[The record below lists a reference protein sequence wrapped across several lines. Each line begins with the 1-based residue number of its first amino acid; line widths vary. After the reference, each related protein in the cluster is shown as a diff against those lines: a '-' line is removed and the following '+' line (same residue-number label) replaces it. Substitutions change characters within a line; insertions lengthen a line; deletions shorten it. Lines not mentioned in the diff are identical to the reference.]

1 MPSLL
6 PIVLLA
12 FDLLSPTLASNLSL
26 TGLTVVLDGTPF
38 YVPAEPVAVL
48 DTSSLPRKIK
58 DADLTP
64 LTVIATD
71 DLSYDAQAFEAAV
84 SNFTSTDD
92 VFSAGFLESVYV
104 QYTGQRH
111 GRHGLAP
118 KLTNVENVTDAV
130 WSNVVSSNESIPN
143 GPYFLSSSGS
153 VYQAWRLYSDLVDAF
168 SETLFPAADGSFSI
182 LPANVAG
189 MALAVAVPSRL
200 YYTKTADKPLAG
212 VRLGIKDI
220 FDIAGVRTSNGNRA
234 WYHLYP
240 PAKENALV
248 VQRLIDAGAVIV
260 GKMKTSQF
268 ANGERPTADWV
279 DQFSPFNPR
288 GDGYQDPGSSSS
300 GPAAGAAA
308 YDWLDLTLGS
318 DTGDSIRAPA
328 NVQGIYGNRPSH
340 DLVSLKGAM
349 SLAPMLDT
357 PGFLTR
363 DPLLWAEASKVL
375 YAGNI
380 SFPSARPRNIL
391 TTNFPTNATKLGDD
405 LLIGFLSQV
414 TSLLQAKPPTAIDLS
429 AYWATTSNTSTP
441 LETYTNLTYPILI
454 AQSQTKAIRDPFYAD
469 YAALHAG
476 RKPFI
481 NPSPLAR
488 WAFGETFPPTQLAKE
503 DAKRATFASWFSQ
516 EILPPSASAGTCSD
530 ALLFYV
536 GSAAGSTTHYRNAY
550 QGPPEPPT
558 GWTLEMM
565 STLGGGPDFVLPVGE
580 AGYVS
585 EVTGRVEMMPVTV
598 NVVAAKGCDGLVYGV
613 VRDLVDAGI
622 LKKSLAGRSGVDG
635 GEVLLRRR
643 GGDE

>member
-6 PIVLLA
+6 PVTLLA
-12 FDLLSPTLASNLSL
+12 FHLLSPTLALKLSL
-26 TGLTVVLDGTPF
+26 TGQTVVLDGTPF

-48 DTSSLPRKIK
+48 DTTSLPRRIK
-58 DADLTP
+58 DSDLTP
-64 LTVIATD
+64 LTVVSTD
-71 DLSYDAQAFEAAV
+71 DFSFNVQSFEAAV

-104 QYTGQRH
+104 QYTGQQSS
-111 GRHGLAP
+111 GRRGFAS
-118 KLTNVENVTDAV
+118 KLTNVQNVTNAV
-130 WSNVVSSNESIPN
+130 WSNAVPSDESIPN
-143 GPYFLSSSGS
+143 GPYFLSSSGA
-153 VYQAWRLYSDLVDAF
+153 VHQAWRLYSDLVDAF
-168 SETLFPAADGSFSI
+168 SETLFPVADGSFSI
-182 LPANVAG
+182 LPANIAG

-220 FDIAGVRTSNGNRA
+220 FDIAGVRKSNGNRA

-240 PAKENALV
+240 PAKENSLV
-248 VQRLIDAGAVIV
+248 VQRLVDAGAVIV

-340 DLVSLKGAM
+340 GLVELTGAM
-349 SLAPMLDT
+349 PLAPMLDT

-380 SFPSARPRNIL
+380 SFSSARPTRIL
-391 TTNFPTNATKLGDD
+391 TTNFPTTNATQKPGDD
-405 LLIGFLSQV
+405 LLLNFLSKV
-414 TSLLQAKPPTAIDLS
+414 TSLLQANTPTAIDLPT
-429 AYWATTSNTSTP
+429 AWATTSNTSTL

-454 AQSQTKAIRDPFYAD
+454 AQSQTQAIRDPFYAD

-488 WAFGETFPPTQLAKE
+488 WAFGETFPPTQLAEE
-503 DAKRATFASWFSQ
+503 DAKRSKFASWFSQ
-516 EILPPSASAGTCSD
+516 NILPPSDESCSD
-530 ALLFYV
+530 SLLFYV
-536 GSAAGSTTHYRNAY
+536 GSASGSTHYRNAY
-550 QGPPEPPT
+550 QGLPTPPT

-580 AGYVS
+580 AEYVS
-585 EVTGRVEMMPVTV
+585 EITGQVEMMPVTV
-598 NVVAAKGCDGLVYGV
+598 NVMAAKGCDGVIYGF
-613 VRDLVDAGI
+613 VRDLVDAGV
-622 LKKSLAGRSGVDG
+622 LKESLAGRSGVDG
-635 GEVLLRRR
+635 GEVLLRR
-643 GGDE
+643 GVE

>member
-6 PIVLLA
+6 PVALLA
-12 FDLLSPTLASNLSL
+12 FELLLPTLASTLSS
-26 TGLTVVLDGTPF
+26 TGQTVVLDGTSF

-58 DADLTP
+58 GSNLTP
-64 LTVIATD
+64 LTVISTD
-71 DLSYDAQAFEAAV
+71 DLSYNAQAFEAAV
-84 SNFTSTDD
+84 SNFTTTDD

-104 QYTGQRH
+104 QYTGQQSY
-111 GRHGLAP
+111 GRRGFSP
-118 KLTNVENVTDAV
+118 KLSNVQNMTNAV
-130 WSNVVSSNESIPN
+130 WSNAVSQNASIPS
-143 GPYFLSSSGS
+143 GPYFLSSSGN

-182 LPANVAG
+182 LPANIAG

-240 PAKENALV
+240 PANEHALV
-248 VQRLIDAGAVIV
+248 VQRLVDAGAVIV

-318 DTGDSIRAPA
+318 DTGDSIRAPS

-340 DLVSLKGAM
+340 DLVELTGAM
-349 SLAPMLDT
+349 PLAPMLDT

-380 SFPSARPRNIL
+380 SFPSARPNRIL
-391 TTNFPTNATKLGDD
+391 TTNFPTNASNPGDD
-405 LLIGFLSQV
+405 LLLNFLSQA
-414 TSLLQAKPPTAIDLS
+414 TSLLQANTTTAIDLPT
-429 AYWATTSNTSTP
+429 AWAATSNTSVP
-441 LETYTNLTYPILI
+441 LDTYTNLTYPILI
-454 AQSQTKAIRDPFYAD
+454 AQSQIKAIRDPFYAD
-469 YAALHAG
+469 YATAHPG

-488 WAFGETFPPTQLAKE
+488 WSFGETFPPTQLSE
-503 DAKRATFASWFSQ
+503 ENAKRAAFASWFSE
-516 EILPPSASAGTCSD
+516 EILPSNTETCSD

-536 GSAAGSTTHYRNAY
+536 GSVAGSTHYRNAY
-550 QGPPEPPT
+550 QGPPKAPT

-580 AGYVS
+580 AEYVS
-585 EVTGRVEMMPVTV
+585 EITGHVEMMPVTV
-598 NVVAAKGCDGLVYGV
+598 NVMAAKGCDGLIYGF
-613 VRDLVDAGI
+613 VRDLVEAGV
-622 LKKSLAGRSGVDG
+622 LKESLAGRSGVDG
-635 GEVLLRRR
+635 GEVLLRRWA
-643 GGDE
+643 E

>member
-6 PIVLLA
+6 PIALLA
-12 FDLLSPTLASNLSL
+12 FDLLSLTLASKLSL

-48 DTSSLPRKIK
+48 DPSSLPRRIK
-58 DADLTP
+58 DSDLTP
-64 LTVIATD
+64 LTVVSTD
-71 DLSYDAQAFEAAV
+71 DLAYDTQAFEAAV

-104 QYTGQRH
+104 QYTGQQSF
-111 GRHGLAP
+111 GRRGFAP
-118 KLTNVENVTDAV
+118 KLTNVQNVTNAV
-130 WSNVVSSNESIPN
+130 WSNAVSSNESIPS
-143 GPYFLSSSGS
+143 GPYFVSSSGA

-168 SETLFPAADGSFSI
+168 SETMFPAAEGSFSI
-182 LPANVAG
+182 LPANIAG

-248 VQRLIDAGAVIV
+248 VQRLVDAGAVIV

-349 SLAPMLDT
+349 PLAPMLDT

-380 SFPSARPRNIL
+380 SFPSARPTRSL
-391 TTNFPTNATKLGDD
+391 TTNFPTNATKPGDD
-405 LLIGFLSQV
+405 LLLNFLTQV
-414 TSLLQAKPPTAIDLS
+414 TSFLQANATAIDLPRS
-429 AYWATTSNTSTP
+429 WAATSNTSTP

-488 WAFGETFPPTQLAKE
+488 WAFGETFPPTQLDEE

-516 EILPPSASAGTCSD
+516 NILPPSDGTCSES
-530 ALLFYV
+530 LLFYV
-536 GSAAGSTTHYRNAY
+536 GSASGSTHYRNAY
-550 QGPPEPPT
+550 QGPPTPPT

-580 AGYVS
+580 AEYVS
-585 EVTGRVEMMPVTV
+585 EITGQVEMMPVTV
-598 NVVAAKGCDGLVYGV
+598 NVMAAKGCDGVIHGV
-613 VRDLVDAGI
+613 VRDLVEKGI
-622 LKKSLAGRSGVDG
+622 LKESLAGRSGVDG
-635 GEVLLRRR
+635 GEVLLRR
-643 GGDE
+643 GVE

>member
-6 PIVLLA
+6 PIALLA
-12 FDLLSPTLASNLSL
+12 FDLLSLTLASKLSL

-48 DTSSLPRKIK
+48 DPSSLPRRIK
-58 DADLTP
+58 DSDLTP
-64 LTVIATD
+64 LTVVSTD
-71 DLSYDAQAFEAAV
+71 DLAYDTQAFEAAV

-104 QYTGQRH
+104 QYTGQQSS
-111 GRHGLAP
+111 GRRGFAP
-118 KLTNVENVTDAV
+118 KLTNVQNVTNAV
-130 WSNVVSSNESIPN
+130 WSNAVSSNESIPS
-143 GPYFLSSSGS
+143 GPYFVSSSGA

-168 SETLFPAADGSFSI
+168 SETIFPAAEGSFSI
-182 LPANVAG
+182 LPANIAG

-248 VQRLIDAGAVIV
+248 VQRLVDAGAVIV

-349 SLAPMLDT
+349 PLAPMLDT

-380 SFPSARPRNIL
+380 SFPSVRPTRIL
-391 TTNFPTNATKLGDD
+391 TTNFPTNATKPGDD
-405 LLIGFLSQV
+405 LLLNFLTQV
-414 TSLLQAKPPTAIDLS
+414 TSFLQANATAIDLPRS
-429 AYWATTSNTSTP
+429 WAATSNTSTP

-488 WAFGETFPPTQLAKE
+488 WAFGETFPPTQLDEE

-516 EILPPSASAGTCSD
+516 NILPPSDGTCSES
-530 ALLFYV
+530 LLFYV
-536 GSAAGSTTHYRNAY
+536 GSASGSTHYRNAY
-550 QGPPEPPT
+550 QGPPTPPT

-580 AGYVS
+580 AEYVS
-585 EVTGRVEMMPVTV
+585 EITGQVEMMPVTV
-598 NVVAAKGCDGLVYGV
+598 NVMAAKGCDGVIYGV
-613 VRDLVDAGI
+613 VRDLVEKGI
-622 LKKSLAGRSGVDG
+622 LKESLAGRSGVDG
-635 GEVLLRRR
+635 GEVLLRR
-643 GGDE
+643 GVE

>member
-6 PIVLLA
+6 PVALLA
-12 FDLLSPTLASNLSL
+12 FDFLLPTLASTLSS
-26 TGLTVVLDGTPF
+26 TGQTVVLDGTPF

-48 DTSSLPRKIK
+48 DTSSLPRTIK
-58 DADLTP
+58 DSDLTP
-64 LTVIATD
+64 LTVVSTD
-71 DLSYDAQAFEAAV
+71 NLSYNAQAFEAAV

-104 QYTGQRH
+104 QYTGQQSN
-111 GRHGLAP
+111 GRRGFAP
-118 KLTNVENVTDAV
+118 KLNNVQNVTNAV
-130 WSNVVSSNESIPN
+130 WSNAVSSIDSIPN
-143 GPYFLSSSGS
+143 GPYFLSSSGA

-168 SETLFPAADGSFSI
+168 SETLFPAVDGTFSI
-182 LPANVAG
+182 LPANIAG

-200 YYTKTADKPLAG
+200 YYTKTAEKPLAG

-240 PAKENALV
+240 PADKNALV
-248 VQRLIDAGAVIV
+248 VQRLVDAGAVIV

-340 DLVSLKGAM
+340 GLVELTGAM
-349 SLAPMLDT
+349 PLAPMLDT

-363 DPLLWAEASKVL
+363 DPLLWAEASKIL

-380 SFPSARPRNIL
+380 TFPSARPTRIL
-391 TTNFPTNATKLGDD
+391 TTNFPTNATQKPGDD
-405 LLIGFLSQV
+405 LLIDFLSK
-414 TSLLQAKPPTAIDLS
+414 TSDFLQANTTAIDLPT
-429 AYWATTSNTSTP
+429 AWAITSNTSTP
-441 LETYTNLTYPILI
+441 LDTYLNLTYPILI
-454 AQSQTKAIRDPFYAD
+454 AQSQTKAIRDTFYAD
-469 YAALHAG
+469 YAAAHAG

-488 WAFGETFPPTQLAKE
+488 WAFGETFPPTQLAEE
-503 DAKRATFASWFSQ
+503 DAKRATFSSWFA
-516 EILPPSASAGTCSD
+516 EHIMRPSVETCSD

-536 GSAAGSTTHYRNAY
+536 GSAAGSTHYRNAY
-550 QGPPEPPT
+550 QGPPTPPT

-580 AGYVS
+580 AEYVS
-585 EVTGRVEMMPVTV
+585 EITGRVEMMPVTV
-598 NVVAAKGCDGLVYGV
+598 NVMAAMGCDGVVYGV

-622 LKKSLAGRSGVDG
+622 LKESLAGRSGVDG
-635 GEVLLRRR
+635 GDVLLRRWA
-643 GGDE
+643 E

>member
-6 PIVLLA
+6 PIALLA
-12 FDLLSPTLASNLSL
+12 FDLLSLTLASKLSL

-48 DTSSLPRKIK
+48 DPSSLPRRIK
-58 DADLTP
+58 DSDLTP
-64 LTVIATD
+64 LTVVSTD
-71 DLSYDAQAFEAAV
+71 DLAYDTQAFEAAV

-104 QYTGQRH
+104 QYTGQQSS
-111 GRHGLAP
+111 GRRGFAP
-118 KLTNVENVTDAV
+118 KLTNVQNVTNAV
-130 WSNVVSSNESIPN
+130 WSNAVSSNESIPS
-143 GPYFLSSSGS
+143 GPYFVSSSGA

-168 SETLFPAADGSFSI
+168 SETMFPAAEGSFSI
-182 LPANVAG
+182 LPANIAG

-248 VQRLIDAGAVIV
+248 VQRLVDAGAVIV

-349 SLAPMLDT
+349 PLAPMLDT

-380 SFPSARPRNIL
+380 SFPSARPTRIL
-391 TTNFPTNATKLGDD
+391 TTNFPTNATKPGDD
-405 LLIGFLSQV
+405 LLLNFLTQV
-414 TSLLQAKPPTAIDLS
+414 TSFLQANATAIDLPRS
-429 AYWATTSNTSTP
+429 WAATSNTSTP

-488 WAFGETFPPTQLAKE
+488 WAFGETFPPTQLDEE

-516 EILPPSASAGTCSD
+516 NILPPSDGTCSES
-530 ALLFYV
+530 LLFYV
-536 GSAAGSTTHYRNAY
+536 GSASGSTHYRNAY
-550 QGPPEPPT
+550 QGPPTPPT

-580 AGYVS
+580 AEYVS
-585 EVTGRVEMMPVTV
+585 EITGQVEMMPVTV
-598 NVVAAKGCDGLVYGV
+598 NVMAAKGCDGVIHGV
-613 VRDLVDAGI
+613 VRDLVEKGI
-622 LKKSLAGRSGVDG
+622 LKESLAGRSGVDG
-635 GEVLLRRR
+635 GEVLLRR
-643 GGDE
+643 GVE

>member
-6 PIVLLA
+6 PVALLA
-12 FDLLSPTLASNLSL
+12 FDFFLPTLASTLSS
-26 TGLTVVLDGTPF
+26 TGQTVVLDGTSF

-58 DADLTP
+58 DSDLTP

-71 DLSYDAQAFEAAV
+71 DLSYNAQTFEAAV

-104 QYTGQRH
+104 QYIGQQPY
-111 GRHGLAP
+111 GRRSFAP
-118 KLTNVENVTDAV
+118 KLSNVQNVTDAV
-130 WSNVVSSNESIPN
+130 WSNAVSQNDSIPK
-143 GPYFLSSSGS
+143 GPYFLSSSGN

-182 LPANVAG
+182 LPANIAG

-240 PAKENALV
+240 PANENALV
-248 VQRLIDAGAVIV
+248 VQRLVDAGAVIV

-318 DTGDSIRAPA
+318 DTGDSIRAPS

-340 DLVSLKGAM
+340 DLVSLTGAM
-349 SLAPMLDT
+349 PLAPMLDT

-380 SFPSARPRNIL
+380 SFPSARPTRIL
-391 TTNFPTNATKLGDD
+391 TTNFPTNASKPGDD
-405 LLIGFLSQV
+405 LLLNFLSQV
-414 TSLLQAKPPTAIDLS
+414 TSLLQTNTTTSIDLPS
-429 AYWATTSNTSTP
+429 SWASTSNTSVP
-441 LETYTNLTYPILI
+441 LDTYTNLTYPILI
-454 AQSQTKAIRDPFYAD
+454 AQSQIKAIRDPFYAD
-469 YAALHAG
+469 YAAAHAG

-488 WAFGETFPPTQLAKE
+488 WAFGETFPPTQLE
-503 DAKRATFASWFSQ
+503 EENSKRATFAAWFAD
-516 EILPPSASAGTCSD
+516 EILPSNPETCSD

-536 GSAAGSTTHYRNAY
+536 GSAAGSTHYRNSY
-550 QGPPEPPT
+550 QGPPKAPT

-580 AGYVS
+580 AEYVS
-585 EVTGRVEMMPVTV
+585 EITGQVEMMPVTV
-598 NVVAAKGCDGLVYGV
+598 NVMAAKGCGGVVYGV
-613 VRDLVDAGI
+613 VRDLVGAGV
-622 LKKSLAGRSGVDG
+622 LKESLAGRSGVDG

-643 GGDE
+643 GAE

>member
-6 PIVLLA
+6 PVALLA
-12 FDLLSPTLASNLSL
+12 FDFLLPTLASTLSS
-26 TGLTVVLDGTPF
+26 TGQTVVLDGTPF
-38 YVPAEPVAVL
+38 YIPAEPVAVL
-48 DTSSLPRKIK
+48 DSSLLPRRIR
-58 DADLTP
+58 DSDLTP
-64 LTVIATD
+64 LTVISTD
-71 DLSYDAQAFEAAV
+71 DLSYDAQAFDAAV

-92 VFSAGFLESVYV
+92 VFSAGFLDSVYV
-104 QYTGQRH
+104 QYTGQQSY
-111 GRHGLAP
+111 GRRGFAP
-118 KLTNVENVTDAV
+118 KLNNIQNVTNAV
-130 WSNVVSSNESIPN
+130 WSNAVSSNDSIPN
-143 GPYFLSSSGS
+143 GPYFLSSSGA

-168 SETLFPAADGSFSI
+168 SETLFPAVDGTFSI
-182 LPANVAG
+182 LPANIAG

-248 VQRLIDAGAVIV
+248 VQRLVDAGAVIV

-340 DLVSLKGAM
+340 GLVGLTGAM
-349 SLAPMLDT
+349 PLAPMLDT

-363 DPLLWAEASKVL
+363 DPLLWAQASKVL

-380 SFPSARPRNIL
+380 TFPSARPTRIL
-391 TTNFPTNATKLGDD
+391 TTNFPTNATQKPGDD
-405 LLIGFLSQV
+405 LLIDFLSKI
-414 TSLLQAKPPTAIDLS
+414 SDFLQANTTAIDLPAAWTKS
-429 AYWATTSNTSTP
+429 SNTSTP
-441 LETYTNLTYPILI
+441 LETYLNLTYPILI
-454 AQSQTKAIRDPFYAD
+454 AQSQIKAIRDPFYAA
-469 YAALHAG
+469 YAAAHAG
-476 RKPFI
+476 RKPFV

-488 WAFGETFPPTQLAKE
+488 WAFGETFPPTQLAEE
-503 DAKRATFASWFSQ
+503 DAKRAEFAAWFA
-516 EILPPSASAGTCSD
+516 ENILPPASDDAETCSD
-530 ALLFYV
+530 SLLFYV
-536 GSAAGSTTHYRNAY
+536 GSAAGSTHYRNAY
-550 QGPPEPPT
+550 QGPPTPPT

-580 AGYVS
+580 AEYIS
-585 EVTGRVEMMPVTV
+585 EITGRVEMMPVTV
-598 NVVAAKGCDGLVYGV
+598 NVMAAKGCDGVIYRV
-613 VRDLVDAGI
+613 VRELVDAGI
-622 LKKSLAGRSGVDG
+622 LKESLAGRSGVDG
-635 GEVLLRRR
+635 GEVLLRRWA
-643 GGDE
+643 E

>member
-6 PIVLLA
+6 PIALLA
-12 FDLLSPTLASNLSL
+12 FDLLSLTLASKLSL

-48 DTSSLPRKIK
+48 DPSSLPRRIK
-58 DADLTP
+58 DSDLTP
-64 LTVIATD
+64 LTVVSTD
-71 DLSYDAQAFEAAV
+71 DLAYDTQAFEAAV

-104 QYTGQRH
+104 QYTGQQSS
-111 GRHGLAP
+111 GRRGFAP
-118 KLTNVENVTDAV
+118 KLTNVQNVTNAV
-130 WSNVVSSNESIPN
+130 WSNAVSSNESIPS
-143 GPYFLSSSGS
+143 GPYFVSSSGA

-168 SETLFPAADGSFSI
+168 SETMFPAAEGSFSI
-182 LPANVAG
+182 LPANIAG

-248 VQRLIDAGAVIV
+248 VQRLVDAGAVIV

-349 SLAPMLDT
+349 PLAPMLDT

-363 DPLLWAEASKVL
+363 DPLLWVEASKVL

-380 SFPSARPRNIL
+380 SFPSARPTRIL
-391 TTNFPTNATKLGDD
+391 TTNFPTNATKPGDD
-405 LLIGFLSQV
+405 LLLNFLTQV
-414 TSLLQAKPPTAIDLS
+414 TSFLQANATAIDLPRS
-429 AYWATTSNTSTP
+429 WAATSNTSTP

-488 WAFGETFPPTQLAKE
+488 WAFGETFPPTQLDEE

-516 EILPPSASAGTCSD
+516 NILPPSDGTCSES
-530 ALLFYV
+530 LLFYV
-536 GSAAGSTTHYRNAY
+536 GSASGSTHYRNAY
-550 QGPPEPPT
+550 QGPPTPPT

-580 AGYVS
+580 AEYVS
-585 EVTGRVEMMPVTV
+585 EITGQVEMMPVTV
-598 NVVAAKGCDGLVYGV
+598 NVMAAKGCDGVIYGV
-613 VRDLVDAGI
+613 VRDLVEKGI
-622 LKKSLAGRSGVDG
+622 LKESLAGRSGVDG
-635 GEVLLRRR
+635 GEVLLRR
-643 GGDE
+643 GVE

>member
-6 PIVLLA
+6 HAALLA
-12 FDLLSPTLASNLSL
+12 FNFLLPTLASTFSR
-26 TGLTVVLDGTPF
+26 TGRTVQLDGTSF
-38 YVPAEPVAVL
+38 YVPSEPVAVL
-48 DTSSLPRKIK
+48 DTSSLPRQIK
-58 DADLTP
+58 GSDLTP

-71 DLSYDAQAFEAAV
+71 DFSYNDQAFEGAV
-84 SNFTSTDD
+84 SNFTSADD
-92 VFSAGFLESVYV
+92 VFSPGFLESVYI
-104 QYTGQRH
+104 QYTGQH
-111 GRHGLAP
+111 SYGRYGFAP
-118 KLTNVENVTDAV
+118 KLSSVQNVTTAV
-130 WSNVVSSNESIPN
+130 WSNAVSSNDSIPN
-143 GPYFLSSSGS
+143 GPYFLSSSGN

-168 SETLFPAADGSFSI
+168 SETVFPAADGSFSI
-182 LPANVAG
+182 LPANIAG

-220 FDIAGVRTSNGNRA
+220 FDMAGVRTSNGNRA

-279 DQFSPFNPR
+279 DQLSPFNPR

-318 DTGDSIRAPA
+318 DTGDSIRAPS

-349 SLAPMLDT
+349 PLAPMLDT

-363 DPLLWAEASKVL
+363 DPLLWAEASRIL

-380 SFPSARPRNIL
+380 SFPSARPNRIL
-391 TTNFPTNATKLGDD
+391 TTDFPTNATKPGDA
-405 LLIGFLSQV
+405 LLLNFLSQV
-414 TSLLQAKPPTAIDLS
+414 TSLLKANTTTAIDLPTS
-429 AYWATTSNTSTP
+429 WALTSNTSTP

-454 AQSQTKAIRDPFYAD
+454 AQSQIKAIRDPFYAD
-469 YAALHAG
+469 YAAAHAG

-488 WAFGETFPPTQLAKE
+488 WAFGETFPPTQLDE
-503 DAKRATFASWFSQ
+503 ENAKRADFASWFSSH
-516 EILPPSASAGTCSD
+516 ILPPNAETCSD

-536 GSAAGSTTHYRNAY
+536 GSAAGSTHYRNAY
-550 QGPPEPPT
+550 QGPPKAPT

-580 AGYVS
+580 VEYFS
-585 EVTGRVEMMPVTV
+585 EITGHLEMMPVTV
-598 NVVAAKGCDGLVYGV
+598 NVMAAKGCDGVIYEL
-613 VRDLVDAGI
+613 VRDLVEAGV
-622 LKKSLAGRSGVDG
+622 LKESLAGRSGVDG
-635 GEVLLRRR
+635 GKVLLRRR
-643 GGDE
+643 EVE

>member
-6 PIVLLA
+6 PIALLA
-12 FDLLSPTLASNLSL
+12 FDLLSLTLASKLSL

-48 DTSSLPRKIK
+48 DPSSLPRRIK
-58 DADLTP
+58 DSDLTP
-64 LTVIATD
+64 LTVVSTD
-71 DLSYDAQAFEAAV
+71 DLAYDTQAFEAAV

-104 QYTGQRH
+104 QYTGQQSS
-111 GRHGLAP
+111 GRRGFAP
-118 KLTNVENVTDAV
+118 KLTNVQNVTNAV
-130 WSNVVSSNESIPN
+130 WSNAVSSNESIPS
-143 GPYFLSSSGS
+143 GPYFVSSSGA

-168 SETLFPAADGSFSI
+168 SETMFPAAEGSFSI
-182 LPANVAG
+182 LPANIAG

-248 VQRLIDAGAVIV
+248 VQRLVDAGAVIV

-349 SLAPMLDT
+349 PLAPMLDT

-380 SFPSARPRNIL
+380 SFPSVRPTRIL
-391 TTNFPTNATKLGDD
+391 TTNFPTNATKPGDD
-405 LLIGFLSQV
+405 LLLNFLTQV
-414 TSLLQAKPPTAIDLS
+414 TSSLQANATAIDLPRS
-429 AYWATTSNTSTP
+429 WAATSNTSTP

-488 WAFGETFPPTQLAKE
+488 WAFGETFPPTQLDEE

-516 EILPPSASAGTCSD
+516 NILPPSDGTCSES
-530 ALLFYV
+530 LLFYV
-536 GSAAGSTTHYRNAY
+536 GSASGSTHYRNAY
-550 QGPPEPPT
+550 QGPPTPPT

-580 AGYVS
+580 AEYVS
-585 EVTGRVEMMPVTV
+585 EITGQVEMMPVTV
-598 NVVAAKGCDGLVYGV
+598 NVMAAKGCDGVIHGV
-613 VRDLVDAGI
+613 VRDLVEKGI
-622 LKKSLAGRSGVDG
+622 LKESLAGRSGVDG
-635 GEVLLRRR
+635 GEVLLRR
-643 GGDE
+643 GVE